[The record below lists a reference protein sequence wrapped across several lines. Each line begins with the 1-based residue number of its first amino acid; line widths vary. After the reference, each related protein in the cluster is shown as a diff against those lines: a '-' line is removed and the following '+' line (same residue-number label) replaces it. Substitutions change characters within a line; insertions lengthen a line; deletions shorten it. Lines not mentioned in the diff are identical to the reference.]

1 MTQVGG
7 VEGSESAVSGSRASI
22 SRRCL
27 LQGIAAGGFGLGAAG
42 LAGCAADPS
51 APGAA
56 GLTTTPA
63 AAPSPAPSN
72 PSPSTPAP
80 SSPAPSTPAPST
92 PAGAAEALVA
102 TSEVPVGGGVVLGNE
117 KVVVTQPRAGQFR
130 GFSATC
136 THQGCTVAGVDSG
149 TITCY
154 CHGSAFDAATGAV
167 KDGPAKKPLPEVPV
181 RVEGGA
187 VIRA

>member
-1 MTQVGG
+1 M
-7 VEGSESAVSGSRASI
+7 EGSESAVSGSRASI

-80 SSPAPSTPAPST
+80 SSPAPSS

>member
-80 SSPAPSTPAPST
+80 SSPAPSS

>member
-72 PSPSTPAP
+72 PAP
-80 SSPAPSTPAPST
+80 SSPAPSTPA
-92 PAGAAEALVA
+92 GAAAALVA

-187 VIRA
+187 VVRA